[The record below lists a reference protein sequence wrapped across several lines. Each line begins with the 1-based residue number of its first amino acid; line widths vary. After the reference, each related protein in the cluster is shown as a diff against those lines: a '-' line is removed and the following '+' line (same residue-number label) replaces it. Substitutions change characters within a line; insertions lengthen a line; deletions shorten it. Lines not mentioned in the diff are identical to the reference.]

1 MNFIIKQYG
10 EEDELKIELE
20 QFFKYKSFNERFEK
34 YTEVIDSKKDG
45 DNTVNT
51 DFLISSYKTQ
61 MASWEGAH
69 MTPTTYIGDVTYLKA
84 QEDGSDLLPAQ
95 DSNEFWQNC
104 CIGDFTE
111 IPIPGNHYNCVD
123 DKEYASYVAKLLI

>member
-1 MNFIIKQYG
+1 MGVLLNFIIKQYG
-10 EEDELKIELE
+10 EEDELKTELE
-20 QFFKYKSFNERFEK
+20 QFFKYKSLNERFEK
-34 YTEVIDSKKDG
+34 YTEVIDFKKDG

-84 QEDGSDLLPAQ
+84 QDI
-95 DSNEFWQNC
+95 NEFWQNC

-111 IPIPGNHYNCVD
+111 IPIPGNHCNCVE
-123 DKEYASYVAKLLI
+123 DKEHASYVAKLLI